1 MLSDG
6 GGSRRGPTFFFT
18 RRLHPT
24 MNSPHITRTLV
35 ASAASLRRNL
45 AGSLAFFLPVL
56 SIVAAAQA
64 PANPE
69 ADKDVIQL
77 PTFTVS
83 TDKDVGYR
91 AANSVSA
98 TRIDTPIKDLPFAI
112 SAFTEQF
119 MNDLG
124 ALDLQDVLRYAPS
137 VTSGDKSFVAGNNRF
152 SIRGFDGDVP
162 PQRNGFAGNRN
173 TDSANVARVE
183 VIKGPAS
190 LLYGQIVPGGTVNYI
205 TKRPNLKKQ
214 FLGLKTSIG
223 DQGDYRVVADV
234 NQPIGDRAAVR
245 VIGSWNQDPEW
256 AVTGSTHSWLVAPS
270 LALQLTKKMSLVV
283 DYEKLSRRET
293 PPVGM
298 QPNVQI
304 VGFSGA
310 PSASTFVK
318 VSDRSYQ
325 QGLYDA
331 GSVNLGF
338 LGMPPI
344 ASDFNY
350 QGDHDYKKADYENF
364 NAELNL
370 QIGDH
375 WVARANYSWNA
386 RNVAYK
392 LTGLAQWDVTP
403 TAAYRTSTLSYF
415 DYLNEYLANPMG
427 VLTDPTKT
435 ASVLLSR
442 RKRIQTSSDSYNT
455 YQADLTGKY
464 ELAGVKINPLFGAY
478 RQYSHTG
485 GGMTLSSSSSYGNYS
500 ATDGSLPFTPW
511 NYFDSSTW
519 DRSPD
524 YDEYALPVSS
534 SGGVTRGREDAYYGV
549 LTMKAFN
556 DRLIFIG
563 GARYD
568 RYRSGGSSGYTYDV
582 NKTTPQYGAGWRLT
596 RDSLLFANYSR
607 SFLVDGTS
615 LTIENPD
622 YNPAIPLNT
631 TTNPQSIK
639 TPAAPTRG
647 MGYEF
652 GYKTDFFNGR
662 LSGTA
667 TWFHLE
673 RADRIV
679 TVRQPVVGLNANG
692 VLSTTEVTFS
702 KQGTVDQSE
711 GVELEFTLSPRDN
724 WQIYATYTAMDI
736 RTTKITLPTPRL
748 ATDSKVSG
756 DYASYL
762 KGFYDAVALLEGAT
776 PEGSAERLAS
786 LWTRY
791 TFASGSLKG
800 LWVAGGGNYT
810 SPKAQRTANPA
821 LFLPAYTLFDAAI
834 GYSWKHNK
842 QPWEV
847 TLNIKNITD
856 EVYFPA
862 NQARGKPRQFVL
874 SFSTTL

>member
-1 MLSDG
+1 MTTNTPQSVKR
-6 GGSRRGPTFFFT
+6 ST
-18 RRLHPT
+18 
-24 MNSPHITRTLV
+24 
-35 ASAASLRRNL
+35 
-45 AGSLAFFLPVL
+45 AGWRLAFPVFALL
-56 SIVAAAQA
+56 SPLAFAQQAA
-64 PANPE
+64 PAR
-69 ADKDVIQL
+69 DDSVVTL

-98 TRIDTPIKDLPFAI
+98 TRIDTPIKDLPFAV

-119 MNDLG
+119 INDLG

-205 TKRPNLKKQ
+205 TKRPTTKKS
-214 FLGLKTSIG
+214 FFNLKTSIG

-234 NQPIGDRAAVR
+234 NQPLGNRVAAR
-245 VIGSWNQDPEW
+245 VIGSWNQDSKW
-256 AVTGSTHSWLVAPS
+256 AVTGDTHTWLFAPS
-270 LALQLTKKMSLVV
+270 LAFQVTKKLSFVV
-283 DYEKLSRRET
+283 DYEKLSRREE

-304 VGFSGA
+304 AGFSGA

-318 VSDRSYQ
+318 VSDRSDQ
-325 QGLYDA
+325 QGLFDA
-331 GSVNLGF
+331 GSINLGF

-344 ASDFNY
+344 DRDFNY

-364 NAELNL
+364 NAEMNL

-386 RNVAYK
+386 RSVAYK

-403 TAAYRTSTLSYF
+403 TAAYRTSTVSYF
-415 DYLNEYLANPMG
+415 DYLHEYLANPNA
-427 VLTDPTKT
+427 VLNDPTKT
-435 ASVLLSR
+435 TSVLLNR
-442 RKRIQTSSDSYNT
+442 RKRIQTSADGFNT
-455 YQADLTGKY
+455 YQVDLSGKY
-464 ELAGVKINPLFGAY
+464 EFASIKLNPLFGAY
-478 RQYSHTG
+478 RQYSRTG
-485 GGMTLSSSSSYGNYS
+485 GGVTLSSSSSYGSYS
-500 ATDGSLPFTPW
+500 ATDNALPFTPW
-511 NYFDSSTW
+511 NYFDQSTW
-519 DRSPD
+519 DRSGD
-524 YDEYALPVSS
+524 YDEFSLPTVSA
-534 SGGVTRGREDAYYGV
+534 GGFTRGREDAYYGV
-549 LTMKAFN
+549 LTAKMLD

-568 RYRSGGSSGYTYDV
+568 RYRAGGASGYTYDV
-582 NKTTPQYGAGWRLT
+582 NKTTPQFGAGWHLT

-622 YNPAIPLNT
+622 YNPNLPLNA
-631 TTNPQSIK
+631 TTNPQSIR

-647 MGYEF
+647 LGYEF
-652 GYKTDFFNGR
+652 GYKTDFLNGR
-662 LSGTA
+662 ISGTA

-679 TVRQPVVGLNANG
+679 TVRQPVVGLNSNG

-724 WQIYATYTAMDI
+724 WQIYATYTSMDI
-736 RTTKITLPTPRL
+736 RTTKVTLPTPRL
-748 ATDSKVSG
+748 ATDPKVSG
-756 DYASYL
+756 DYAAYL
-762 KGFYDAVALLEGAT
+762 QGFNEAVRLLLGAT
-776 PEGSAERLAS
+776 PEGSAERMAS

-791 TFASGSLKG
+791 SFTDGSLKG
-800 LWVAGGGNYT
+800 LWVGGGGNYT
-810 SPKAQRTANPA
+810 SQKAQRTANPA
-821 LFLPAYTLFDAAI
+821 LFLPEYYLFDAAV

-842 QPWEV
+842 QPWDL
-847 TLNIKNITD
+847 TLNVKNLTD
-856 EVYFPA
+856 ENYFPA
-862 NQARGKPRQFVL
+862 NQSRGKPRQFVL
-874 SFSTTL
+874 SVGTTF

>member
-1 MLSDG
+1 MTTKTPQSVKRSTTGWRLALPVFALLS
-6 GGSRRGPTFFFT
+6 P
-18 RRLHPT
+18 
-24 MNSPHITRTLV
+24 
-35 ASAASLRRNL
+35 
-45 AGSLAFFLPVL
+45 LAF
-56 SIVAAAQA
+56 AQQAA
-64 PANPE
+64 PAR
-69 ADKDVIQL
+69 DDSVVTL

-98 TRIDTPIKDLPFAI
+98 TRIDTPIKDLPFAV

-119 MNDLG
+119 INDLG

-190 LLYGQIVPGGTVNYI
+190 LLYGQIVPGGTVNYL
-205 TKRPNLKKQ
+205 TKRPTTKKQ
-214 FLGLKTSIG
+214 FFNLKTSIG

-234 NQPIGDRAAVR
+234 NQPLGNRIAAR
-245 VIGSWNQDPEW
+245 VIGSWNQDPKW
-256 AVTGSTHSWLVAPS
+256 AVTGDTHTWLFAPS
-270 LALQLTKKMSLVV
+270 LAFQVTKKLSLIL
-283 DYEKLSRRET
+283 DYEKLSRREE

-304 VGFSGA
+304 AAFNAA

-325 QGLYDA
+325 QGLFDA
-331 GSVNLGF
+331 GSINLGF

-344 ASDFNY
+344 DRDFNY

-364 NAELNL
+364 NAEMNL

-386 RNVAYK
+386 RSVLYK

-403 TAAYRTSTLSYF
+403 TAAYRTAIVSYF
-415 DYLNEYLANPMG
+415 DYLREYLANPTA
-427 VLTDPTKT
+427 VLNDPTKT
-435 ASVLLSR
+435 ASVLLNR
-442 RKRIQTSSDSYNT
+442 RKRIQTSADGFNT
-455 YQADLTGKY
+455 YQFDLSGKY
-464 ELAGVKINPLFGAY
+464 EFAGLKLNPLFGAY
-478 RQYSHTG
+478 RQYSRSG
-485 GGMTLSSSSSYGNYS
+485 GGMTLSSSSAYGSYS
-500 ATDGSLPFTPW
+500 ATDNALPFTPW
-511 NYFDSSTW
+511 NYFDQSTW
-519 DRSPD
+519 DRSAD
-524 YDEYALPVSS
+524 YDEFALPVSS
-534 SGGVTRGREDAYYGV
+534 AGGFTRGREDAYYGV
-549 LTMKAFN
+549 LTAKMFD

-568 RYRSGGSSGYTYDV
+568 RYRAGGASGYTYDV
-582 NKTTPQYGAGWRLT
+582 NKTTPQFGVGWHIT

-622 YNPAIPLNT
+622 YNPNIPLNT
-631 TTNPQSIK
+631 TTNPQSIR

-647 MGYEF
+647 LGYEF
-652 GYKTDFFNGR
+652 GYKTDFLNGR
-662 LSGTA
+662 ISGTA

-679 TVRQPVVGLNANG
+679 TVRQPVVGLNTSG

-724 WQIYATYTAMDI
+724 WQIYATYTSMNI
-736 RTTKITLPTPRL
+736 RTTKVTLPTPRL
-748 ATDSKVSG
+748 ATDPKVSG

-762 KGFYDAVALLEGAT
+762 AGFNEAVRLLLGAT
-776 PEGSAERLAS
+776 PEGSAERMAS

-791 TFASGSLKG
+791 SFTEGSLKG
-800 LWVAGGGNYT
+800 LWIAGGGNYT
-810 SPKAQRTANPA
+810 SQKAQRTANPA
-821 LFLPAYTLFDAAI
+821 LFLPEYTLFDAAV
-834 GYSWKHNK
+834 GYSWKRNK
-842 QPWEV
+842 QPWDV
-847 TLNIKNITD
+847 TLNIKNLTD
-856 EVYFPA
+856 ETYFPA

-874 SFSTTL
+874 SVGTTF

>member
-1 MLSDG
+1 
-6 GGSRRGPTFFFT
+6 
-18 RRLHPT
+18 
-24 MNSPHITRTLV
+24 MNTPHV
-35 ASAASLRRNL
+35 SLRRRHTAAL
-45 AGSLAFFLPVL
+45 PFARPVSAGLFFLFNL
-56 SIVAAAQA
+56 SIVALAQTA
-64 PANPE
+64 PAPVRDE
-69 ADKDVIQL
+69 ALVTL

-98 TRIDTPIKDLPFAI
+98 TRIDTPIKELPFSI

-119 MNDLG
+119 ITDLG
-124 ALDLQDVLRYAPS
+124 AQDLQDVLRYAPG

-183 VIKGPAS
+183 VMKGPSS

-205 TKRPNLKKQ
+205 TKRPVKRQ
-214 FLGLKTSIG
+214 FLSLKTSIG

-234 NQPIGDRAAVR
+234 NQPITDRIGMR
-245 VIGSWNQDPEW
+245 VVGSWNQDAKW
-256 AVTGSTHSWLVAPS
+256 AVTGDTHSWLFAPS
-270 LALQLTKKMSLVV
+270 LAIQLTKKLSLVL
-283 DYEKLSRRET
+283 DYEKLSRREE

-304 VGFSGA
+304 AGFSGA

-331 GSVNLGF
+331 GSINLGF

-344 ASDFNY
+344 DRDFNY

-375 WVARANYSWNA
+375 WVARGNYSWNA
-386 RNVAYK
+386 RSVLYK

-403 TAAYRTSTLSYF
+403 SAAYRTSTVSYF
-415 DYLNEYLANPMG
+415 DYLREYLANPAA
-427 VLTDPTKT
+427 VLNDPTKT
-435 ASVLLSR
+435 TSVLLNR
-442 RKRIQTSSDSYNT
+442 RKRIQTSADGFNT
-455 YQADLTGKY
+455 YQFDLSGKY
-464 ELAGVKINPLFGAY
+464 EFAGLKLSPLFGAY
-478 RQYSHTG
+478 RQYSRSG
-485 GGMTLSSSSSYGNYS
+485 GGFTLSSSSAYGNYS
-500 ATDGSLPFTPW
+500 ATDGALPFTPW

-519 DRSPD
+519 DRSAD
-524 YDEYALPVSS
+524 YDEFSLPVSS
-534 SGGVTRGREDAYYGV
+534 AGGFTRGREDAYYGV
-549 LTMKAFN
+549 LTAKAFD
-556 DRLIFIG
+556 DRLVVIG

-568 RYRSGGSSGYTYDV
+568 RYRAGGSSGFTYDV
-582 NKTTPQYGAGWRLT
+582 NKTTPQFGAGWHVT

-622 YNPAIPLNT
+622 YNPNLPLNT
-631 TTNPQSIK
+631 ATNPQSIR

-647 MGYEF
+647 LGYEV

-662 LSGTA
+662 VSGTA

-679 TVRQPVVGLNANG
+679 TVRQPVVGLNASG

-702 KQGTVDQSE
+702 KQGTVDESE
-711 GVELEFTLSPRDN
+711 GFEFEFTLSPLDN
-724 WQIYATYTAMDI
+724 WQIYATYTSMDI
-736 RTTKITLPTPRL
+736 RTTKVTLPTPRL
-748 ATDSKVSG
+748 TTDPKVSG
-756 DYASYL
+756 DYAAYL
-762 KGFYDAVALLEGAT
+762 QGFNEAVRLLLGAT

-791 TFASGSLKG
+791 TFDAGALKG
-800 LWVAGGGNYT
+800 LWVGAGGNYT
-810 SPKAQRTANPA
+810 SQKAQRTANPA
-821 LFLPAYTLFDAAI
+821 LFLPEYYLYDAAI
-834 GYSWKHNK
+834 GYAWKRDKQSWD
-842 QPWEV
+842 V
-847 TLNIKNITD
+847 TLNVKNITD
-856 EVYFPA
+856 ETYFPA

-874 SFSTTL
+874 TVGTRF

>member
-1 MLSDG
+1 MTPRTTPSVKRSTADWRLALSA
-6 GGSRRGPTFFFT
+6 FA
-18 RRLHPT
+18 LL
-24 MNSPHITRTLV
+24 SP
-35 ASAASLRRNL
+35 
-45 AGSLAFFLPVL
+45 LAF
-56 SIVAAAQA
+56 AQSTAA
-64 PANPE
+64 PAP
-69 ADKDVIQL
+69 ARDDGVVTL

-98 TRIDTPIKDLPFAI
+98 TRIDTPIKDLPFTV

-119 MNDLG
+119 INDLG
-124 ALDLQDVLRYAPS
+124 ALDLQDVLRYAPG

-183 VIKGPAS
+183 VMKGPSS

-205 TKRPNLKKQ
+205 TKRPVTRQ
-214 FLGLKTSIG
+214 FFALKTSIG

-234 NQPIGDRAAVR
+234 NQPITDRVGVR
-245 VIGSWNQDPEW
+245 VVGSWNQDPKW
-256 AVTGSTHSWLVAPS
+256 AVTGDTHTWLFAPS
-270 LALQLTKKMSLVV
+270 LAVQLTKKMSLVL
-283 DYEKLSRRET
+283 DYEKLSRREE

-298 QPNVQI
+298 QPNVQ
-304 VGFSGA
+304 VAGFSGA

-325 QGLYDA
+325 QGLFDA
-331 GSVNLGF
+331 GSINLGF
-338 LGMPPI
+338 LGAPPI
-344 ASDFNY
+344 ADDFNY

-375 WVARANYSWNA
+375 WVARGNYSWNT

-403 TAAYRTSTLSYF
+403 TAAYRTSSVSYF
-415 DYLNEYLANPMG
+415 DYLRDYLANPTA
-427 VLTDPTKT
+427 VLNDPTKT
-435 ASVLLSR
+435 ASVLLNR
-442 RKRIQTSSDSYNT
+442 RKRIQTSADAFNT
-455 YQADLTGKY
+455 YQVDLSGKY
-464 ELAGVKINPLFGAY
+464 EFAGVKLSPLFGAY
-478 RQYSHTG
+478 RQYSRTG

-500 ATDGSLPFTPW
+500 ATDPALPFTPW
-511 NYFDSSTW
+511 NYFDRSTW
-519 DRSPD
+519 DRSTD
-524 YDEYALPVSS
+524 FDEYGLPVVSA
-534 SGGVTRGREDAYYGV
+534 GGFTRGREDAYYGV
-549 LTMKAFN
+549 LTAKAFD
-556 DRLIFIG
+556 DRLVLIG

-568 RYRSGGSSGYTYDV
+568 RYRAGGSSGFTYDV
-582 NKTTPQYGAGWRLT
+582 NKTTPQFGAGWHVT

-615 LTIENPD
+615 LTIENPA
-622 YNPAIPLNT
+622 YNPAIPLNA
-631 TTNPQSIK
+631 TTNPQSIR

-652 GYKTDFFNGR
+652 GYKTDFLNGR
-662 LSGTA
+662 VSGTA

-711 GVELEFTLSPRDN
+711 GVELEFTLSPTDN
-724 WQIYATYTAMDI
+724 WQIYATYTTMDI
-736 RTTKITLPTPRL
+736 RTTKVTLPTPRL
-748 ATDSKVSG
+748 ATDPKVSG
-756 DYASYL
+756 DYAAYL
-762 KGFYDAVALLEGAT
+762 QGFNDATRLLLGAT

-791 TFASGSLKG
+791 NFTADSVKG
-800 LWVAGGGNYT
+800 LWIAGGGSY
-810 SPKAQRTANPA
+810 SSQKAQRTANPA
-821 LFLPAYTLFDAAI
+821 LFLPEYYLFDAAI
-834 GYSWKHNK
+834 GYSWKRARQK
-842 QPWEV
+842 WDV
-847 TLNIKNITD
+847 TLNVKNLTD
-856 EVYFPA
+856 ENYYPA

-874 SFSTTL
+874 TVGTTF

>member
-1 MLSDG
+1 MTPDTPKSVKR
-6 GGSRRGPTFFFT
+6 STNRQR
-18 RRLHPT
+18 
-24 MNSPHITRTLV
+24 V
-35 ASAASLRRNL
+35 ASLVFALSTP
-45 AGSLAFFLPVL
+45 LAFAQQ
-56 SIVAAAQA
+56 AAAPA
-64 PANPE
+64 PVRDE
-69 ADKDVIQL
+69 SVVTL

-98 TRIDTPIKDLPFAI
+98 TRIDTPIKELPFTV

-119 MNDLG
+119 INDVG
-124 ALDLQDVLRYAPS
+124 AVDLQDVLRYAPG

-183 VIKGPAS
+183 VMKGPSS

-205 TKRPNLKKQ
+205 TKRPQKKQ
-214 FLGLKTSIG
+214 FFNLKTSIG

-234 NQPIGDRAAVR
+234 NQPLTDRIGVR
-245 VIGSWNQDPEW
+245 VVGSWNQEPKW
-256 AVTGSTHSWLVAPS
+256 AVTGDTHTWLFAPS
-270 LALQLTKKMSLVV
+270 LSVQLTKKMTLIL
-283 DYEKLSRRET
+283 DYEKLSRREE

-304 VGFSGA
+304 AGFNAA

-325 QGLYDA
+325 QGLFDA
-331 GSVNLGF
+331 GSINLGF

-344 ASDFNY
+344 ARDFNY

-364 NAELNL
+364 NAELNV

-375 WVARANYSWNA
+375 WVARGNYSWNT
-386 RNVAYK
+386 RSVLYK

-403 TAAYRTSTLSYF
+403 TAAYRTASVSYF
-415 DYLNEYLANPMG
+415 DYLREYLANPAA
-427 VLTDPTKT
+427 VLHDPTKT
-435 ASVLLSR
+435 ASVLLNR
-442 RKRIQTSSDSYNT
+442 RKRIQTSADAFNT
-455 YQADLTGKY
+455 YQVDLSGKY
-464 ELAGVKINPLFGAY
+464 EFAGVILSPLLGAY
-478 RQYSHTG
+478 RQYSRTG
-485 GGMTLSSSSSYGNYS
+485 GGYTLSSSSAYGNYS
-500 ATDGSLPFTPW
+500 ATDNALPFTPW
-511 NYFDSSTW
+511 NYFDQSTW
-519 DRSPD
+519 DRSAD
-524 YDEYALPVSS
+524 YDEFALPVSS
-534 SGGVTRGREDAYYGV
+534 AGGFTRGREDAYYGV
-549 LTMKAFN
+549 LTAKLFN
-556 DRLIFIG
+556 DRVVFVG

-568 RYRSGGSSGYTYDV
+568 RYRSGGSSGFTYDV
-582 NKTTPQYGAGWRLT
+582 NKTTPQFGAGWHIT
-596 RDSLLFANYSR
+596 PDSLLFANYSR
-607 SFLVDGTS
+607 SFLVDGTT
-615 LTIENPD
+615 LTVENPN

-631 TTNPQSIK
+631 TTNPQSIR
-639 TPAAPTRG
+639 TPASPTRG
-647 MGYEF
+647 LGYEV
-652 GYKTDFFNGR
+652 GYKTDFWSGR
-662 LSGTA
+662 VSGTA

-711 GVELEFTLSPRDN
+711 GFEFEFTVSPVDH
-724 WQIYATYTAMDI
+724 WQIYATYTTMNI
-736 RTTKITLPTPRL
+736 RTTKVTAPTMRL
-748 ATDSKVSG
+748 ATDPKVSG
-756 DYASYL
+756 DYAAYVQ
-762 KGFYDAVALLEGAT
+762 GFNDAINLLLGAT

-786 LWTRY
+786 IWTRY
-791 TFASGSLKG
+791 NFSEGSLKG
-800 LWVAGGGNYT
+800 LWIAGGGNYT
-810 SPKAQRTANPA
+810 SQKAQRTANPA
-821 LFLPAYTLFDAAI
+821 LFLPEYTLYDAAI
-834 GYSWKHNK
+834 GYAWKQNK

-856 EVYFPA
+856 ETYFPA

-874 SFSTTL
+874 TVATTF